1 MGTAFKYKAFPE
13 LIRPANVLTTEPSL
27 HRRVRR
33 HNKVVLD
40 DHEIVKEPLGL
51 NTLVTV
57 GLPVYNAM
65 PYLPEAM
72 ESLLGQTTSCF
83 EILAIVDGATDASLE
98 YLQSIRDPR
107 LRIITQPNLGITRT
121 LNRMLRECR
130 TPWLVRQDADD
141 VSHPA
146 RIERLIAAIREFP
159 DAGMCY
165 SLANYHPRDR
175 TVGSFRCSRGSPR
188 ELRSIVLSGYL
199 LSICHPTVALNVH
212 KTLAL
217 GGYSLGLH
225 NEDANLWWRMALK
238 YDIHF
243 IPEAL
248 VGFRQN
254 NSSVSARNLARQFT
268 GGLYVQYLLLSHLW
282 RRSPRPIDDIRSH
295 LEGLLPAAKFLA
307 KERLRCLNILL
318 SEGKRF
324 AAVAAFA
331 NSILASPGYVL
342 GRICDELD
350 PSRSISNGVSP
361 QLFLERQEALWL

>member
-1 MGTAFKYKAFPE
+1 MGF
-13 LIRPANVLTTEPSL
+13 
-27 HRRVRR
+27 
-33 HNKVVLD
+33 
-40 DHEIVKEPLGL
+40 

-72 ESLLGQTTSCF
+72 ESLLEQTTSGF
-83 EILAIVDGATDASLE
+83 EILAIVDGATDASLD
-98 YLQSIRDPR
+98 YLQSIRDTR
-107 LRIITQPNLGITRT
+107 LRIITQPNLGVTRT

-146 RIERLIAAIREFP
+146 RIEKLSAVIREFP

-165 SLANYHPRDR
+165 SMANYHPRQR
-175 TVGSFRCSRGSPR
+175 TVGSFRCSRGSPV
-188 ELRSIVLSGYL
+188 ELRSIVRSGYL

-225 NEDANLWWRMALK
+225 NEDADLWWRMALK
-238 YDIHF
+238 YDIHH

-254 NSSVSARNLARQFT
+254 TSSVSTRNLAQQFT
-268 GGLYVQYLLLSHLW
+268 AGLYVQYLLLSHLW
-282 RRSPRPIDDIRSH
+282 RRSPRPIGDIRSH
-295 LEGLLPAAKFLA
+295 LQDLLPARKFRA
-307 KERLRCLNILL
+307 KERLRSFNMRL
-318 SEGKRF
+318 SEGKRG

-331 NSILASPGYVL
+331 NSVLASPGYVL
-342 GRICDELD
+342 GRICDEFD
-350 PSRSISNGVSP
+350 SSRSVSNGIP
-361 QLFLERQEALWL
+361 PRMFLERQEAFWL